1 MKLNFSLAIGIG
13 LTSVAARASV
23 VNVHVVD
30 AQSKEPMPGVWVGA
44 IFDGVLPYGEDFE
57 EKFCAKTDTRG
68 NCLFRGKKGNP
79 RAAVFNKE
87 LPNYYTTTE
96 KIKLRGRGKGNPDP
110 EDYHSVTLRL
120 ERIIKPIP
128 LFVKEV
134 SGSRGCKDFFGK
146 GNDTIAY
153 DLLASDWLPPQGTG
167 SVADVQFT
175 RLPEED
181 AGVATDKW
189 LNVEVALRRLP
200 LRVIFPGEGNGIAA
214 ESPLPGSD
222 LMVRVAPETG
232 YVHEHMSYS
241 GKNEYGKQV
250 CSWHPY
256 GARAYCFRIRSRKNE
271 AGEIVEGY
279 YGKVYDGFSFDYAW
293 DEDDAK
299 VPIGKVE
306 FRYYLNPT
314 ILDRNLEFDT
324 RRNLHV
330 EEGQVLFNP

>member
-1 MKLNFSLAIGIG
+1 MKRNICLTVGMVLAA
-13 LTSVAARASV
+13 VAVRASV

-153 DLLASDWLPPQGTG
+153 DLLASDWLPPTDRKAVVCGR
-167 SVADVQFT
+167 SVNAPT
-175 RLPEED
+175 ETPC
-181 AGVATDKW
+181 
-189 LNVEVALRRLP
+189 VE
-200 LRVIFPGEGNGIAA
+200 G
-214 ESPLPGSD
+214 LPG
-222 LMVRVAPETG
+222 MPNVKTG
-232 YVHEHMSYS
+232 
-241 GKNEYGKQV
+241 G
-250 CSWHPY
+250 
-256 GARAYCFRIRSRKNE
+256 
-271 AGEIVEGY
+271 
-279 YGKVYDGFSFDYAW
+279 SF
-293 DEDDAK
+293 
-299 VPIGKVE
+299 P
-306 FRYYLNPT
+306 P
-314 ILDRNLEFDT
+314 
-324 RRNLHV
+324 
-330 EEGQVLFNP
+330 FNCNA